1 LLLVSHNSHF
11 YERFGNEKMALEGAL
26 LRHSFHAN
34 GLTTGKTLGEQNALY
49 NIPIFTKGSYV
60 DGVFVPTDPLK
71 YATVYQV
78 VNPKHLSDP
87 SHWGHLVWKFC
98 HFMDNNTTQMGKF
111 ASTDDLVEL
120 SAGVVETQ
128 GLCRPPSKQNTF
140 TLD

>member
-1 LLLVSHNSHF
+1 LLLVSHTYHF

-34 GLTTGKTLGEQNALY
+34 GLTAGKTTQERNALY

-71 YATVYQV
+71 YNMVYQV
-78 VNPKHLSDP
+78 VNPKLLSDP

-98 HFMDNNTTQMGKF
+98 RFMDKTKMEK
-111 ASTDDLVEL
+111 
-120 SAGVVETQ
+120 
-128 GLCRPPSKQNTF
+128 
-140 TLD
+140 